1 MTASPPE
8 ASPKRSLRESLAVYL
23 RPASLRMFA
32 LGFAAGLPLLLTAG
46 TLGLRL
52 REAGIDI
59 DTIGFLSW
67 VGLAYSFKWVWAPLV
82 DRLPLPFL
90 TRALGRRR
98 SWLLLAQAAVVAG
111 LLGMAWTDP
120 ARHLPALVGWALLVA
135 FGSATQDI
143 ALDAFRIESAPPRE
157 QPALAASYQMGYR
170 LATIWAGAGA
180 LWLAAWAETAGA
192 PGYQNAAWGAAYAI
206 MAASMA
212 VGALTA
218 LLSPEPAQVALA
230 PTRSARQWLE
240 QALIEPFAEFFR
252 RYRWHAALALA
263 LIGLYRLSD
272 VVMGVM
278 ATPFYSDM
286 GFSKEE
292 IAAVSKIFGV
302 AMTLAGTFLGGAL
315 AMRLGVMR
323 VLMGGAVASAAS
335 NVLFAWLAGFIQ
347 NLPPVCWA
355 WEAKLVWLTGLGHS
369 APALMA
375 LMAVVSADNLA
386 GGIAS
391 AAFIG
396 YLSGLTNVRY
406 SATQYALFSSVAQ
419 LLPKFVAGYSG
430 LYVKAFGYPSFFI
443 GTALLGLPV
452 LLLVWLA
459 QKKR

>member
-1 MTASPPE
+1 MTDSA
-8 ASPKRSLRESLAVYL
+8 PKRSLRESLAVYL
-23 RPASLRMFA
+23 RPESLRMFA

-46 TLGLRL
+46 TLALRL

-98 SWLLLAQAAVVAG
+98 GWLLLAQVAVVAG

-135 FGSATQDI
+135 FASATQDI
-143 ALDAFRIESAPPRE
+143 ALDAFRIESAPVRE
-157 QPALAASYQMGYR
+157 QPALSASYQTGYR
-170 LATIWAGAGA
+170 LAMIWAGAGA
-180 LWLAAWAETAGA
+180 LWLAAWAETGGA
-192 PGYQNAAWGAAYAI
+192 HGYQDAAWRVAYAI

-212 VGALTA
+212 VGALTV
-218 LLSPEPAQVALA
+218 LFSPEPARVALA
-230 PTRSARQWLE
+230 PTRGARQWLE

-252 RYRWHAALALA
+252 RYHWHAALVLA
-263 LIGLYRLSD
+263 LIGLYRISD
-272 VVMGVM
+272 VVMGGM
-278 ATPFYSDM
+278 ANPFYVDM
-286 GFSKEE
+286 GFNKEE
-292 IAAVSKIFGV
+292 IATVSKIFGV
-302 AMTLAGTFLGGAL
+302 AMTLAGTFVGGAL

-335 NVLFAWLAGFIQ
+335 NLLFAWLA
-347 NLPPVCWA
+347 
-355 WEAKLVWLTGLGHS
+355 TRGHDL
-369 APALMA
+369 PALV
-375 LMAVVSADNLA
+375 AVVCADNLA

-391 AAFIG
+391 AAFVG

-406 SATQYALFSSVAQ
+406 SATQYALFSSIAQ
-419 LLPKFVAGYSG
+419 LLPKFIAGYSG
-430 LYVKAFGYPSFFI
+430 VYVKAWGYPSFFI
-443 GTALLGLPV
+443 ATALLGAPV
-452 LLLVWLA
+452 LLLVWMA